1 MLEAW
6 MFSSIL
12 LSAALAK
19 APTLVPLSAGE
30 LSTPLFPSAVGM
42 APGTATLH
50 PLGYPSQLGL
60 HERLELGASA
70 WDLGFGGLGATVKL
84 QLGEGEAGR
93 LALRLHARSAY
104 ITDDRDLIGTFIAT
118 TVTQH
123 DGRLSGWA
131 GGGHLIDT
139 DPVRQLASGV
149 VERTEDGPW
158 LTLPIGLGFSRPFK
172 ERMALQ
178 AAAQV
183 DLGAFL
189 DGDPGGYLGGQLVR
203 ARGRFRYAF
212 GLVIQ
217 SGDVEIESFE
227 QENYKMTEAG
237 SGVAACGSLWWRL

>member
-1 MLEAW
+1 

-12 LSAALAK
+12 LSSAFAK

-30 LSTPLFPSAVGM
+30 LSTPLFPNAVGM

-70 WDLGFGGLGATVKL
+70 WDLGFGGLGATAKVR
-84 QLGEGEAGR
+84 LGESDHGL
-93 LALRLHARSAY
+93 LALRLHARAAY
-104 ITDDRDLIGTFIAT
+104 ATDDRDLIATFIAT
-118 TVTQH
+118 SETAR
-123 DGRLSGWA
+123 GRSLSGWV

-139 DPVRQLASGV
+139 DPLRQLQSGV
-149 VERTEDGPW
+149 VERTEDGPS
-158 LTLPIGLGFSRPFK
+158 LTLPIGVGVSRPLK

-183 DLGAFL
+183 DLGTFL

-212 GLVIQ
+212 GLVIL

-227 QENYKMTEAG
+227 QEDYKMTAAG
-237 SGVAACGSLWWRL
+237 SGVGATGGLWWRL